1 MKIKIDQL
9 LKKQGKTRYWLSEQ
23 TGITYP
29 NIRNLCT
36 NQTSSIKFDVIQKI
50 CTALNCDISDILEID
65 LKPLVTFEGGDN
77 TKI

>member
-9 LKKQGKTRYWLSEQ
+9 LEKRDKTRFWLSEQ

-29 NIRNLCT
+29 NIRNLCN

-50 CTALNCDISDILEID
+50 CNALNCDVNEIIEID
-65 LKPLVTFEGGDN
+65 PRPLITFEDEN
-77 TKI
+77 T